1 MSRTTRTRAVAATA
15 LLALSLAACSS
26 GGGSGDGDATGG
38 GDGDATTLTFW
49 HYEGDDSAMW
59 QGWSTAI
66 DEFEAAHPGV
76 TVKVEKQT
84 FEQLQKN
91 AKIVLAGDDVPDVM
105 EYNKGNGTAGQLA
118 SQGLLTNLDD
128 YADQYGWGDTL
139 SSSLQT
145 TAKYDENGLMGS
157 GSWFG
162 VPSYGEF
169 VQVYYNKEM
178 FESNGIA
185 VPTTMAEMESAMDAF
200 VAKGI
205 TPLATAGAE
214 YPLGQL
220 WYELVLANADRDF
233 IENYQLF
240 KGDVDWAGDPML
252 KATQT
257 LKDWTDKGYISK
269 DASGLKAEDMGVAFI
284 GGKYPMMVSGS
295 WWFGRLNTEITD
307 FTLGQMLFPGNDYTA
322 GSSGNL
328 LVIPTNAKQKD
339 LAAEFINTVLGE
351 KAQNVMAEK
360 GGLPVAGDPSVITDE
375 NTKVLTQNWN
385 DVVANDGLA
394 FYPDWPV
401 AGFYDQLVS
410 FGQTVVNG
418 SKSPADA
425 LAELGKA
432 YESGKVDIVG

>member
-1 MSRTTRTRAVAATA
+1 
-15 LLALSLAACSS
+15 
-26 GGGSGDGDATGG
+26 
-38 GDGDATTLTFW
+38 
-49 HYEGDDSAMW
+49 
-59 QGWSTAI
+59 
-66 DEFEAAHPGV
+66 
-76 TVKVEKQT
+76 
-84 FEQLQKN
+84 
-91 AKIVLAGDDVPDVM
+91 
-105 EYNKGNGTAGQLA
+105 
-118 SQGLLTNLDD
+118 
-128 YADQYGWGDTL
+128 
-139 SSSLQT
+139 
-145 TAKYDENGLMGS
+145 MGS

-432 YESGKVDIVG
+432 YESGKADIVG